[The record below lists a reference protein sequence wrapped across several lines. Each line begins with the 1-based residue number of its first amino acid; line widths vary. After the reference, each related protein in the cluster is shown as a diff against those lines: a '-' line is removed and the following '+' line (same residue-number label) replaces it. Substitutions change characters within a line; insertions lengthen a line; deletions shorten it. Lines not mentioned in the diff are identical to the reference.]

1 MATASSQ
8 RQQQEERRKQ
18 KLAEI
23 DEQVRSGRL
32 TVRKM
37 TAEERKRHDALRRE
51 PKPKPKRR

>member
-18 KLAEI
+18 KLADI

-32 TVRKM
+32 TVRQM
-37 TAEERKRHDALRRE
+37 TAEERKRHEAMRRD
-51 PKPKPKRR
+51 PPPKRR